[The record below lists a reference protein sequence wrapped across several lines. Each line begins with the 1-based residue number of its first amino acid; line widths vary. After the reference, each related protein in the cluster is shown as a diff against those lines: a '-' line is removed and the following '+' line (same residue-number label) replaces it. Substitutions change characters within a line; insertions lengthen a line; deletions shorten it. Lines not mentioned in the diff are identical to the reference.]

1 MSTDTRP
8 RLRRN
13 LRFHRHENE
22 GVISWVV
29 KDPTALKYFRFGQ
42 IEAWLMQQMDGTRS
56 LQDICDLLREEV
68 GLRTSPAA
76 LDVLTRRLKELGLV
90 ERSLKERSTLLME
103 RLRSE
108 RKLWKNG
115 KNTLLRMRFSFGD
128 PDQLLAR
135 MVKAMPFFWT
145 PGFVIASVIAF
156 AIYGVILWLNWQPFA
171 DTMAIFYSPSRMTLE
186 LFVLC
191 YGCFTATAIVHEFG
205 HGLTCKRFGGEVHE
219 IGAMLLYFTPA
230 FYCNVSDAWALEK
243 RSERMWVTFAGGWI
257 QLWCAALATVLW
269 RVTEPGTLVNTAALY
284 TAALGG
290 AFSLLFNYNPLIPLD
305 GYYALT
311 DWLQIANLRS
321 RALEYVGAR
330 IRRDVLRLDAALPA
344 VTDRERRIFIT
355 YGIAAS
361 VYTTFMLSVLALFV
375 ARLLV
380 PRFGLWGAFIFVA
393 LLFAVTGKAR
403 HGVVSL
409 VRTLVTEK
417 LPPGRR
423 ARFALICAAA
433 VLLLGGAAFFTP
445 WTVRATGSAT
455 VEPELRRWLRPPES
469 ARLMEVRVAEGAA
482 VQGGDT
488 IAVLREPEL
497 ELHRIAAVT
506 KLEQLRGR
514 MARARATGDAATER
528 AASIELETTR
538 SQLTTLEDRRNA
550 LILRAPFSG
559 VFVTSRLEERLGERI
574 AAGDS
579 LIEVWSLGSL
589 RARVRVPQRVA
600 GEITHGAEIR
610 IRFSA
615 RPGLT
620 WKTQVDRLESAADG
634 SDLIALAALPQS
646 DAHPVL
652 PGMSGRARVDITHVT
667 IARALERAARRIVRL
682 DFLL

>member
-42 IEAWLMQQMDGTRS
+42 VEAWLMQQMDGTRS
-56 LQDICDLLREEV
+56 LQDICDLLRAEV

-76 LDVLTRRLKELGLV
+76 LDLLTRRLKELGLV

-108 RKLWKNG
+108 RKLWRNG

-128 PDQLLAR
+128 PDQLLERMAR
-135 MVKAMPFFWT
+135 ALPFFWT
-145 PGFVIASVIAF
+145 RGFVIASVVAF
-156 AIYGVILWLNWQPFA
+156 AVYGVILSLNWQPFA
-171 DTMAIFYSPSRMTLE
+171 ETMATFYSPSRMTLE
-186 LFVLC
+186 FLLIS

-269 RVTEPGTLVNTAALY
+269 RITEPGTFVNSAALY

-321 RALEYVGAR
+321 RALAYVGAR
-330 IRRDVLRLDAALPA
+330 FRKDVLRLDTALPA

-361 VYTTFMLSVLALFV
+361 IYTTLMLSLLALFL

-380 PRFGLWGAFIFVA
+380 PRFGLWGAFIFVT

-403 HGVVSL
+403 RGVVSL

-417 LPPGRR
+417 LPSGRR
-423 ARFALICAAA
+423 ARFAVLAAV
-433 VLLLGGAAFFTP
+433 VLLLAGVTAFVTP

-455 VEPELRRWLRPPES
+455 VEPGLRRWLRPAES
-469 ARLMEVRVAEGAA
+469 ARLVEVRVAEGAA
-482 VQGGDT
+482 VQAGDT

-497 ELHRIAAVT
+497 ELQRVATAT
-506 KLEQLRGR
+506 RLEQLRGR
-514 MARARATGDAATER
+514 MARARATGDAAVER

-538 SQLTTLEDRRNA
+538 SHLTTLEERRSA
-550 LILRAPFSG
+550 LILRAPFTG
-559 VFVTSRLEERLGERI
+559 VFVTPRLEERLGERI

-579 LIEVWSLGSL
+579 LIEVWSLANL

-600 GEITHGAEIR
+600 GEIAHGAEIR

-634 SDLIALAALPQS
+634 SYLVALAALPQS
-646 DAHPVL
+646 EDHPVL

-667 IARALERAARRIVRL
+667 IARALERAARRTVRL